1 MLGTTAEFAN
11 GLDNALNAAAITVP
25 AEVKQGL
32 QRIADVPIHFADAM
46 ARRAPA
52 LQKTA
57 DARAPQLRA
66 NAATLQAL
74 GLQAGES
81 AKVRQGGGCAVLTVA
96 LDAAVPDNC
105 LRVAAAH
112 PTTASL
118 GAMFGDISVE
128 RA

>member
-1 MLGTTAEFAN
+1 MPDISLAGRI
-11 GLDNALNAAAITVP
+11 LAAFSDDL
-25 AEVKQGL
+25 EEG
-32 QRIADVPIHFADAM
+32 
-46 ARRAPA
+46 
-52 LQKTA
+52 QKTA
-57 DARAPQLRA
+57 DALAPQLRA